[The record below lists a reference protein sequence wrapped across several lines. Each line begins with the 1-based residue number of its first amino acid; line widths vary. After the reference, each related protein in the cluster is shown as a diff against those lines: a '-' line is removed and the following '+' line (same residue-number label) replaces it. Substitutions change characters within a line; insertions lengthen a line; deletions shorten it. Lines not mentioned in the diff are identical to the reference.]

1 VKILFYNHTG
11 YVSGAERV
19 LLMILEG
26 LDRADCE
33 PVLLCP
39 ANGSLT
45 EMSPAHVKK
54 IVIDPLAARFTLRP
68 NRLWSYLKSF
78 CRVIREARASV
89 FREEP
94 DVIHANSIRAGLVM
108 SVATFGRRPPIVWH
122 VHDLLPRHPLS
133 SAIRWFVLL
142 SRRNRIVAVSF
153 AVATRFRGKLLRS
166 FQRRVPVTVIHNAV
180 DVQRFYRDLETRLRV
195 RRDLGIDESQLV
207 VGTVGQLTPRK
218 RQLELI
224 RAFSNIAQEFPRAVL
239 LIIGEAIFNH
249 DEEYATTLINEVE
262 NLGLSDSIRFLGAR
276 EDVPSVIRALDC
288 LVVNS
293 RSEPFGLTVVE
304 GMASEIAVLA
314 TAVDGIPEIIR
325 HGKSGWLVE
334 VDDHRQLVE
343 GLRALLQNPAL
354 RSKLGRE
361 GRAHA
366 IARFSSQRY
375 LGEINSLYRS
385 LEQNDRMPHRRLSKR
400 FEAGVTTD

>member
-1 VKILFYNHTG
+1 
-11 YVSGAERV
+11 
-19 LLMILEG
+19 
-26 LDRADCE
+26 
-33 PVLLCP
+33 
-39 ANGSLT
+39 
-45 EMSPAHVKK
+45 
-54 IVIDPLAARFTLRP
+54 
-68 NRLWSYLKSF
+68 
-78 CRVIREARASV
+78 
-89 FREEP
+89 
-94 DVIHANSIRAGLVM
+94 
-108 SVATFGRRPPIVWH
+108 
-122 VHDLLPRHPLS
+122 
-133 SAIRWFVLL
+133 
-142 SRRNRIVAVSF
+142 
-153 AVATRFRGKLLRS
+153 
-166 FQRRVPVTVIHNAV
+166 
-180 DVQRFYRDLETRLRV
+180 VQRFYRDLETRLRV

-218 RQLELI
+218 GQLELI
-224 RAFSNIAQEFPRAVL
+224 RAFSNIAPEFPRAVL

-249 DEEYATTLINEVE
+249 DQEYATTLINEVE

-304 GMASEIAVLA
+304 GMGSEIAVLA

-366 IARFSSQRY
+366 VARFSSQRY

-400 FEAGVTTD
+400 FVAGVTTD